1 MIRGS
6 KYSDESKM
14 YREKMKKEVEEQI
27 KKATTPTTETPETKK
42 EKKESKKYTDK
53 PS

>member
-14 YREKMKKEVEEQI
+14 YREKMKKESGLI
-27 KKATTPTTETPETKK
+27 PGETSK
-42 EKKESKKYTDK
+42 EHS
-53 PS
+53 